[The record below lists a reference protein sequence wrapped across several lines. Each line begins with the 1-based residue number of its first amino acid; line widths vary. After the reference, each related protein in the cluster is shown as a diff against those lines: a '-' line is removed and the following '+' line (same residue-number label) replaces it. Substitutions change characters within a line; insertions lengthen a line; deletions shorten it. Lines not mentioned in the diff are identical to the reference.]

1 MKVLK
6 NGNRKK
12 FRETCEECKSDLC
25 YTTGDII
32 IGDEEHDIMNFIY
45 CPVCKNKIY
54 VG

>member
-12 FRETCEECKSDLC
+12 FKETCEECKSDLE
-25 YTTGDII
+25 YTIGDII
-32 IGDEEHDIMNFIY
+32 IDDEDIMNFIY
-45 CPVCKNKIY
+45 CPVCNNKIY